1 MLPAIVAIL
10 APLVNS
16 VQLIPQLH
24 KTYVTKKVTHLSYYS
39 LIIILCADILWILHG
54 YFILDYSL
62 IVSGIVNLFVIFL
75 LLIMHYRYR

>member
-24 KTYVTKKVTHLSYYS
+24 KTYVTKKVKHLSYYS
-39 LIIILCADILWILHG
+39 LIVILCADILWILHG
-54 YFILDYSL
+54 NFNSDYSL
-62 IVSGIVNLFVIFL
+62 IVASVVNLFVIFL

>member
-1 MLPAIVAIL
+1 MLPTIVAVL

-24 KTYVTKKVTHLSYYS
+24 KTYVTKKVKHLSYYS

-54 YFILDYSL
+54 HFNLDYSL
-62 IVSGIVNLFVIFL
+62 IIASVVNLLVIIL

>member
-1 MLPAIVAIL
+1 MLPAIVAVL
-10 APLVNS
+10 APLVNCI
-16 VQLIPQLH
+16 QLIPQLH

-54 YFILDYSL
+54 YFIFDYSL
-62 IVSGIVNLFVIFL
+62 IISGTINLFFIFL